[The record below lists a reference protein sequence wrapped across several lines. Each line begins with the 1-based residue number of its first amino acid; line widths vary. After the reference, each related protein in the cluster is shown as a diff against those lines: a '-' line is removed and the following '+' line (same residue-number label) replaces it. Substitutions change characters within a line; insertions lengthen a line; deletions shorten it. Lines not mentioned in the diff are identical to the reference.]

1 MSQEKVNKYKQEKAN
16 RKQILK
22 KQKRNRMITKI
33 AGAIVCLAIVG
44 WIGYSVYD
52 STAKKAAA
60 SQTEVDL
67 SSLQDYLSGISS
79 EEDLP
84 EEEDAQEIDEED
96 MEGSSEGD
104 EDPAAED
111 GDAEE

>member
-22 KQKRNRMITKI
+22 KQKRNRIIARI

-60 SQTEVDL
+60 SQTDVDL

-79 EEDLP
+79 EEDFP
-84 EEEDAQEIDEED
+84 AEEDTQEIDAED
-96 MEGSSEGD
+96 TEGSSEEDD
-104 EDPAAED
+104 EPAAED
-111 GDAEE
+111 GDTEE